1 MTPFATQELQN
12 TSTNAGNANGD
23 HVVHSVQGFETN
35 V

>member
-1 MTPFATQELQN
+1 MTPSARQELQN

-23 HVVHSVQGFETN
+23 HVHSVQGFETN